1 MIALA
6 RFQVEGYVRS
16 LRVLHPVIV
25 VALVMVLVL
34 FQGPGGPERVKLSVG
49 TFGDV
54 AAFMFPIWAWTA
66 RALLDTQPDEQ
77 RALSATA
84 ARHRWTPTWAGLIA
98 AYAVNLCLGAIVLAV
113 PLVQGLQAG
122 APGRAILAGC
132 ALSVPVALAGTL
144 LGAWTSRAFIPDQGV
159 SLLALLGGVT
169 VVLLLGLGRLS
180 FLSVPMIEWLRVAH
194 DGPDRFV
201 ADFPG
206 LVLHLALWSAVVG
219 AAYVFVA
226 RLRH

>member
-16 LRVLHPVIV
+16 LRVMHPVIV

-34 FQGPGGPERVKLSVG
+34 FQGPGGPERVELSVG
-49 TFGDV
+49 SFGDV

-98 AYAVNLCLGAIVLAV
+98 AYGVNLCLGVIVLAI
-113 PLVQGLQAG
+113 PLVQALQVG

-144 LGAWTSRAFIPDQGV
+144 LGAWTSRAVIPDPGV
-159 SLLALLGGVT
+159 SLLALLGGAT
-169 VVLLLGLGRLS
+169 AAILLGLGRLS
-180 FLSVPMIEWLRVAH
+180 WLSVPMTGWLRAAH
-194 DGPDRFV
+194 DGPDRFL

-219 AAYVFVA
+219 AAYAFAA

>member
-34 FQGPGGPERVKLSVG
+34 VQGPGGPERVQLSVG

-98 AYAVNLCLGAIVLAV
+98 AYAVNLGLGVIVLAI
-113 PLVQGLQAG
+113 PLVQALQVG

-132 ALSVPVALAGTL
+132 ALSAPVAFAGTL
-144 LGAWTSRAFIPDQGV
+144 LGAWTSRAVIPDSGV
-159 SLLALLGGVT
+159 SLLALLGGAT

-180 FLSVPMIEWLRVAH
+180 WLSVPMIEWLRAAH
-194 DGPDRFV
+194 DGPDRFL

-206 LVLHLALWSAVVG
+206 LMLHLGLWSAVVG
-219 AAYVFVA
+219 AAYMFVA